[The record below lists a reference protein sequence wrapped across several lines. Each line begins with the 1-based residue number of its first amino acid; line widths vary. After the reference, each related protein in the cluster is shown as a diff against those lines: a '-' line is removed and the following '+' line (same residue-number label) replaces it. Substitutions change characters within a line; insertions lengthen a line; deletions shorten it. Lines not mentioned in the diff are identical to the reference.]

1 MTRAASYKFTISR
14 ETMSS
19 EKTFRGARER
29 AGLLLSVILTLFAV
43 FAALVAIAA
52 V

>member
-1 MTRAASYKFTISR
+1 
-14 ETMSS
+14 MSS

-29 AGLLLSVILTLFAV
+29 AGLFLSVILALFAV